1 MPIHQLFKSVPDR
14 EFTLQ
19 LLILYGIKDF
29 TDTHY
34 FTKRDLESL
43 DIVNKLNEIKDK
55 LDEYYIPCKSKT
67 YLNEIT
73 LKRSVVILRQFLK
86 CHDYNIH
93 SKEKFIKGIKYT
105 TYRVVPQTDGIIVPD
120 KTTKV
125 IVSFDY
131 YNLFK

>member
-1 MPIHQLFKSVPDR
+1 MPIYQLFKSIPDR

-19 LLILYGIKDF
+19 LLKLYGIKDF

-43 DIVNKLNEIKDK
+43 DIVNKLNEIKNK

-105 TYRVVPQTDGIIVPD
+105 TYRVVPQTDGISIPD

-125 IVSFDY
+125 IVSFD
-131 YNLFK
+131 

>member
-1 MPIHQLFKSVPDR
+1 MPVHQLFKCVPNR

-19 LLILYGIKDF
+19 LLMLYGIKDF

-34 FTKRDLESL
+34 FTKLDLESL
-43 DIVNKLNEIKDK
+43 DIVNKLNKIKDK

-105 TYRVVPQTDGIIVPD
+105 TYRVVPQTDGISIPD

-125 IVSFDY
+125 IVSFD
-131 YNLFK
+131 

>member
-105 TYRVVPQTDGIIVPD
+105 TYRVVPQTDGIGIPE

-125 IVSFDY
+125 IVSFD
-131 YNLFK
+131 